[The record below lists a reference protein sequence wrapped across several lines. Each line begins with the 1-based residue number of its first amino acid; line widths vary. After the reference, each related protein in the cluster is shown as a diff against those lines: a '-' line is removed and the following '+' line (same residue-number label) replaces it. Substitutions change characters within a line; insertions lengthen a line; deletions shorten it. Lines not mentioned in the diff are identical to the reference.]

1 MRSYTKHFMRKNNQT
16 NTAKFGMIIAAA
28 LLLAGMVIVNM
39 VYGSATILP
48 SKIFKALSEKDSA
61 DFAYRIIVYIRLP
74 RIVAAMA
81 AGAALAVAGA
91 VLQSVLN
98 NALASPNIIGVNA
111 GSGLFVVLIT
121 AFFPAHLATIPFA
134 AFAGALAVAL
144 LIYFTA
150 YKTGASRVT
159 IVLAGL
165 AVGSFFA
172 AAIDTVLTLK
182 PDVMISVNSF
192 MVGGFSAVNF
202 DVVRFALI
210 YILIGLVLAMVLS
223 REMNVIS
230 LGDEVAASL
239 GVRVHILRFVLI
251 VCASLLAGSA
261 VSFSGL
267 LGFIGL
273 IVPHICRGIIGHDNR
288 FVIPFSALAGALFVL
303 ACDFVARTAFVPYEL
318 PVGIIM
324 SGIGGPFFIYLLFKQ
339 RRGRL
344 YD

>member
-1 MRSYTKHFMRKNNQT
+1 MRISTSCSMKRNKDSNTKKMV
-16 NTAKFGMIIAAA
+16 IIAVTA
-28 LLLAGMVIVNM
+28 LLLTVMVAVNM
-39 VYGSATILP
+39 MYGSATI
-48 SKIFKALSEKDSA
+48 SFREIIKALSEKDSA
-61 DFAYRIIVYIRLP
+61 DFAYRIIVYLRLP
-74 RIVAAMA
+74 RIVAAIA
-81 AGAALAVAGA
+81 AGAALAVAGG

-121 AFFPAHLATIPFA
+121 AFFPTHLTMIPFA
-134 AFAGALAVAL
+134 AFAGALIVAL

-150 YKTGASRVT
+150 YKTGASRIT

-165 AVGSFFA
+165 AVGSFFG
-172 AAIDTVLTLK
+172 AAIDAVLTLK

-202 DVVRFALI
+202 DVVRFALF
-210 YILIGLVLAMVLS
+210 YIVIGLILAMVLS

-239 GVRVHILRFVLI
+239 GVRVHLFRFVLI

-261 VSFSGL
+261 VSFAGL

-273 IVPHICRGIIGHDNR
+273 IVPHMCRSMIGHDNR
-288 FVIPFSALAGALFVL
+288 FVLPFSALAGALFVL
-303 ACDFVARTAFVPYEL
+303 TCDLIARTAFAPYEL

-324 SGIGGPFFIYLLFKQ
+324 SAIGGPFFIYLLFKQ